1 VIVQIGLHSPRARVQ
16 ELLRQPRARG
26 DEDNGRHQHGK
37 SRRGYLHQVRTIV
50 VLRARYSPSRRNV
63 SDSLS
68 KGTDFLYTQFFSAVA
83 RSTALSPAEIT
94 EIARTTKLSESEVSA
109 HHLTFQGTCRSCLI

>member
-1 VIVQIGLHSPRARVQ
+1 MGYIHPVRVCKHCYENR
-16 ELLRQPRARG
+16 ELVEMKTTA
-26 DEDNGRHQHGK
+26 DSSAVKVAAANFTK
-37 SRRGYLHQVRTIV
+37 S
-50 VLRARYSPSRRNV
+50 V
-63 SDSLS
+63 SDGLS

-109 HHLTFQGTCRSCLI
+109 HHLTFQGTCP